1 MPSDQG
7 GMVEAKSQPSIL
19 NKDSSLGFPIAGC
32 GVSSNSYNNNNNNN
46 SKATREF
53 HSTGRTNDRISV
65 GSSSSSS
72 SSITRNDPDLSGDKG
87 VTIEKYS
94 QSIGSRTNL
103 VANLGKTQA
112 SLFTVRFLF

>member
-32 GVSSNSYNNNNNNN
+32 DVSSNSYSNNN
-46 SKATREF
+46 SNNSKDTREF
-53 HSTGRTNDRISV
+53 HSMGRTIDHIRV
-65 GSSSSSS
+65 GSSSS
-72 SSITRNDPDLSGDKG
+72 SSITRNDPDLSGAKG

-103 VANLGKTQA
+103 VANLGKTQV
-112 SLFTVRFLF
+112 SLFAVRFLF